1 MFSDQCGILARVWV
15 LELIELVQIPGSKF
29 IIIVESFM
37 KILRL
42 CDVTGKIVRKVININ
57 RKVLTTK

>member
-15 LELIELVQIPGSKF
+15 LELVELVQIPGSKF
-29 IIIVESFM
+29 IIVIVESFM

-42 CDVTGKIVRKVININ
+42 CYRQNSQKSD
-57 RKVLTTK
+57 